1 MDVVVAKRNDV
12 IDSSSGE
19 RQPERGKKSKAR
31 KSALSCISIEF
42 HDVPALWVR
51 ACDGISGTFWFRD
64 LQHRAAHFALN
75 FDGFRAGWFGS
86 IRQGAAHIGGPSE
99 RITVLVLRGAHLGLA
114 K

>member
-1 MDVVVAKRNDV
+1 MEVVVAKRNDV
-12 IDSSSGE
+12 VDSSSGE
-19 RQPERGKKSKAR
+19 RQPERGRREGKKECLELHFNR
-31 KSALSCISIEF
+31 F

-51 ACDGISGTFWFRD
+51 ARDGVSGTFWFRD